1 MGMQGE
7 MSQFER
13 SATVGR
19 ATRETRIS
27 LSVNIDGHGVSE
39 VSTGIGFFDHMLE
52 SFSKHSSIDL
62 TVKAE
67 GDLHVDAHH
76 TVEDVGIVLGQTLR
90 EAAGSYAGVT
100 RFAHSYIPMDET
112 LVRASVDLCNRPYLI
127 WRVTFGRDKVGDVD
141 TELFKEF
148 FQALAMNAG
157 ACLHI
162 ELLYGENSHHIAEAS
177 FKAVARA
184 FRAALIRDDRLNGS
198 VASTK
203 GSL

>member
-1 MGMQGE
+1 
-7 MSQFER
+7 MSQFVR
-13 SATVGR
+13 SAEVTR

-27 LSVNIDGHGVSE
+27 LSVNIDGHGVAD

-52 SFSKHSSIDL
+52 SFSKHSAIDL
-62 TVKAE
+62 TLKAE

-76 TVEDVGIVLGQTLR
+76 TVEDVGIVLGQTIR
-90 EAAGSYAGVT
+90 EAAGSYAGIT
-100 RFAHSYIPMDET
+100 RFGHSYVPMDET
-112 LVRASVDLCNRPYLI
+112 LVRASVDMCNRPYLI
-127 WRVTFGRDKVGDVD
+127 WRLAFCRDKVGDLD

-148 FQALAMNAG
+148 FQALAMNSG
-157 ACLHI
+157 ACLHL

-177 FKAVARA
+177 FKSVARA
-184 FRAALIRDDRLNGS
+184 LRSALVRDDRLNGS

>member
-1 MGMQGE
+1 
-7 MSQFER
+7 MSQFVR
-13 SATVGR
+13 SAAANR

-39 VSTGIGFFDHMLE
+39 ISTGVGFFDHMLE
-52 SFSKHSSIDL
+52 SFSKHSAIDL
-62 TVKAE
+62 RLKAE

-76 TVEDVGIVLGQTLR
+76 TVEDVGIVLGQTIK
-90 EAAGSYAGVT
+90 EAAGSYAGIT
-100 RFAHSYIPMDET
+100 RFGHSYVPMDET

-127 WRVTFGRDKVGDVD
+127 WRVAFGRDKVGDLD

-148 FQALAMNAG
+148 FQALAMNSG
-157 ACLHI
+157 ACLHL

-184 FRAALIRDDRLNGS
+184 FRSALVIDDRLNGS

>member
-1 MGMQGE
+1 
-7 MSQFER
+7 MSQFVR
-13 SATVGR
+13 SAAANR

-39 VSTGIGFFDHMLE
+39 ISTGVGFFDHMLE
-52 SFSKHSSIDL
+52 SFSKHSAIDL
-62 TVKAE
+62 SLKAE

-76 TVEDVGIVLGQTLR
+76 TVEDVGIVLGQTIR
-90 EAAGSYAGVT
+90 EAAGSYSGIT
-100 RFAHSYIPMDET
+100 RFGHSYVPMDET

-127 WRVTFGRDKVGDVD
+127 WRVAFGRDKVGDLD

-148 FQALAMNAG
+148 FQALAMNSG
-157 ACLHI
+157 ACLHL

-177 FKAVARA
+177 FKAAARA
-184 FRAALIRDDRLNGS
+184 FRSALVIDDRLNGS